1 MVCYRHCYHKKPCAG
16 CLEGDR
22 GKPEHC
28 RACKIKDCIKEKGL
42 SYCFQCPEY
51 PCTQIKNLERSYNR
65 RYQASLMENSRHVQD
80 HGLES
85 FMEEQKKRYT
95 CKRCKGII
103 SLHDRV
109 CSECQEKMG

>member
-1 MVCYRHCYHKKPCAG
+1 
-16 CLEGDR
+16 
-22 GKPEHC
+22 
-28 RACKIKDCIKEKGL
+28 
-42 SYCFQCPEY
+42 
-51 PCTQIKNLERSYNR
+51 
-65 RYQASLMENSRHVQD
+65 MENSRHVQD